1 MAKPRRIHAP
11 GCVVHITARTHGRK
25 PWFTERLRSRVAIEI
40 LAAGQASGHP
50 VLAFVIMPNHFHI
63 LVRQGPQE
71 LSTMMH
77 RVMHRSAALLRC
89 SHALQGHVF
98 ERRYWSGICAD
109 VAHVRATIA
118 YVHLNP
124 WRAELCSEPAAYT
137 WSSHHY
143 YLNSLDHPARESGV
157 DAFAALRFFQSD
169 DSPAS
174 ARRNYLAHVH
184 YQMNVDRFL
193 AGELAAP
200 RVVAPE
206 TCTVGDAHWQA
217 EYASAAPPPLPEAR
231 RPMYDVARALLA
243 QLDPH
248 CPLDL
253 IRSGTHARPVVTIR
267 RNLIGA
273 LLCRGYH
280 GVAIARFFGV
290 SETLVSQIRV
300 SMTA

>member
-11 GCVVHITARTHGRK
+11 GCILHITARTHGRQ
-25 PWFTERLRSRVAIEI
+25 PWFTESLRSRVATEA

-63 LVRQGPQE
+63 IVRQGEQE
-71 LSTMMH
+71 LSAMMH
-77 RVMHRSAALLRC
+77 RVMHRSAALLRH
-89 SHALQGHVF
+89 SHRLQGHVF

-109 VAHVRATIA
+109 AAHVRATIA

-124 WRAELCSEPAAYT
+124 WRAELCGAPDTYI

-143 YLNSLDHPARESGV
+143 YLDNLDDRPREDGP
-157 DAFAALRFFQSD
+157 DTWAALRFFQTD
-169 DSPAS
+169 DSLSS
-174 ARRNYLAHVH
+174 ARRNYLAHVN

-200 RVVAPE
+200 HLVAPE
-206 TCTVGDAHWQA
+206 ACTAGDAHWEA
-217 EYASAAPPPLPEAR
+217 EYAPAAPTSWPEAR
-231 RPMYDVARALLA
+231 RPLYDVARALLA

-253 IRSGTHARPVVTIR
+253 IRSGTRARPVVTIR
-267 RNLIGA
+267 RNLIAA
-273 LLCRGYH
+273 LLSRGYR
-280 GVAIARFFGV
+280 GVALARFFGV
-290 SETLVSQIRV
+290 SQTLVSQIRV
-300 SMTA
+300 S